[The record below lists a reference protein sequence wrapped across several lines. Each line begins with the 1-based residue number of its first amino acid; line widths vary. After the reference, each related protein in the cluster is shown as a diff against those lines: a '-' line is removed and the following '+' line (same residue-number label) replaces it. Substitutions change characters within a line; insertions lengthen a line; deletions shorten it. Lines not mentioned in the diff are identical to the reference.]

1 MFLLVGVS
9 ITISEKAGPQE
20 RKLVSG
26 VGGERDRGEERG
38 ESKSERDRQ
47 TDLMRRS
54 HQISRRRKQRCL

>member
-47 TDLMRRS
+47 TDLLRRS
-54 HQISRRRKQRCL
+54 H